1 MKKRIHFNLFDVLN
15 TIFLVVLSM
24 TMVFPFLHVLALSLN
39 NALDAQR
46 GGIYLIPRIF
56 TFDSYYVIF
65 QTPGLIRSSFIT
77 LSRTIVGSVTTLILS
92 AMFAF
97 TFTRRDFAI
106 YKPMKVL
113 FIVALF
119 FGGGGLIPRYML
131 YNNLGLLN
139 NFLVYI
145 LPSAIN
151 LFFVMILRSYFLQLP
166 YGLTE
171 SAMLDG
177 ANELQIFFLIVMP
190 LSAPI
195 LAYVVLNVAVGQ
207 WNSWQDTLF
216 FTTSSDLKT
225 LQYQMMEVML
235 KSEARQIMTRAMMA
249 LRRTGI
255 QSTVNSKSV
264 QMAITIVVTVPI
276 VMVYPFLQKY
286 FIKGILIGSMKG

>member
-1 MKKRIHFNLFDVLN
+1 MKKLAKFSLFDVLN
-15 TIFLVVLSM
+15 TTFLLLLSI
-24 TMVFPFLHVLALSLN
+24 TMLYPFLNVLALSLN
-39 NALDAQR
+39 EAMDAQR
-46 GGIYLIPRIF
+46 GGIYLIPRVF
-56 TFDSYYVIF
+56 TFDSYYFIF
-65 QTPGLIRSSFIT
+65 QTASLVNSAIVT
-77 LSRTIVGSVTTLILS
+77 LARTIIGTAVTVLLS
-92 AMFAF
+92 AMFAY
-97 TFTRRDFAI
+97 TFTKRDFAI
-106 YKPMKVL
+106 YKPMKAI
-113 FIVALF
+113 FMIAMF

-131 YNNLGLLN
+131 YNDLHLIN

-177 ANELQIFFLIVMP
+177 ANELLIFFRIVIP

-195 LAYVVLNVAVGQ
+195 IAYVTLNVAVSQ

-216 FTTSSDLKT
+216 FTSGGNLKT

-235 KSEARQIMTRAMMA
+235 KSEARLVISRAMMN
-249 LRRTGI
+249 LKKIGI
-255 QSTVNSKSV
+255 QNTVSSKSV
-264 QMAITIVVTVPI
+264 QMAITILVTVPI